1 MLSAQMRGRRAVS
14 DDGVLK
20 LRLARGEWQGPAIMR
35 ASVSKM
41 KFHDFIVETRAV
53 SRKAVRRDKSG
64 T

>member
-1 MLSAQMRGRRAVS
+1 
-14 DDGVLK
+14 
-20 LRLARGEWQGPAIMR
+20 MR